1 MGRKLKFTK
10 EEILETAYGILVRE
24 GMKKISARTIAKELG
39 ISTIGVYS
47 NFSSM
52 SDLKNELSLVAKNK
66 LLDKVKI
73 DYTEFG
79 LLNIGIGICLFAKE
93 EKALFR
99 AIFMREN
106 LSEDF
111 LNEIASDLID
121 LVYKSFRDNEKYNQ
135 LKDSTINWM
144 IRKGWWSTH
153 GFACLICS
161 GFYNPTYEMI
171 EEELKEVG
179 YLIMAQAL
187 KINELPDE
195 RIKKLKVQN

>member
-1 MGRKLKFTK
+1 MGRKLKFTR
-10 EEILETAYGILVRE
+10 EEILNKAYEILVRE
-24 GMKKISARTIAKELG
+24 GMKKISARTIANELG

-47 NFSSM
+47 NFKSM
-52 SDLKNELSLVAKNK
+52 SDLKNELSLLAKNK

-73 DYTEFG
+73 NYTELG

-106 LSEDF
+106 LSEEF
-111 LNEIASDLID
+111 LNEITRDLIS
-121 LVYKSFRDNEKYNQ
+121 LVYKGFKESDKYNI
-135 LKDSTINWM
+135 LNDSTINWM
-144 IRKGWWSTH
+144 IRKGWWYTH

-171 EEELKEVG
+171 ESELREVG
-179 YLIMAQAL
+179 YLILKQAM
-187 KINELPDE
+187 KINEE
-195 RIKKLKVQN
+195 KN